1 MKTYNQFLNEGL
13 QTISKLNRIEPSLP
27 IDFKFSI
34 DARNSTKDE
43 KRLAIKEFEKYFH
56 MDDHIKVYL
65 HSDKYKNPVW
75 NIELYE
81 SWGNSRHERHSIK
94 FETIDFQYN
103 YNAEMLENDS
113 HNISIKEFLNVGL
126 EGVENYLE
134 MKKNVSKY
142 NL

>member
-34 DARNSTKDE
+34 DARNCIKDE
-43 KRLAIKEFEKYFH
+43 INMAINEFEKYFI
-56 MDDHIKVYL
+56 MEDHVKLYL
-65 HSDKYKNPVW
+65 QSNRYKSPVW

-81 SWGNSRHERHSIK
+81 SWGNSRHERHSVR
-94 FETIDFQYN
+94 FETINFWNSEMIDNDPNTITMRKFIEVGIDGVKDYIDMRK
-103 YNAEMLENDS
+103 NAN
-113 HNISIKEFLNVGL
+113 
-126 EGVENYLE
+126 
-134 MKKNVSKY
+134 KY